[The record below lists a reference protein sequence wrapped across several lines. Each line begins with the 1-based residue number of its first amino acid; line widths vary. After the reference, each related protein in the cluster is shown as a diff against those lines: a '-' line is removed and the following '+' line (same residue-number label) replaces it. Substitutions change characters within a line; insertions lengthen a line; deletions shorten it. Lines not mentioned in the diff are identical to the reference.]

1 MAARAW
7 SVSPRLRWGMLA
19 AAAAL
24 VGGTAVVGAQSVGEV
39 RACVDPKGSIV
50 IVGTGVPCAKGDQA
64 LTWNIQ
70 GPAGPA
76 GPAGPQG
83 SPGVSGYE
91 VVAVQ
96 QMNTSNTLT
105 VQASCPA
112 GKRVLGG
119 GAEVLG
125 SITVGTSVLR
135 QSGPTPDNAGWK
147 AFFVDFNAE
156 PNTFGLKVSAICAT
170 VQT

>member
-1 MAARAW
+1 MTTRAW
-7 SVSPRLRWGMLA
+7 SLGPKLKWGVLA

-70 GPAGPA
+70 GPAGP
-76 GPAGPQG
+76 QG
-83 SPGVSGYE
+83 GPGVSGYE